1 MQLRLRTKLTLIMTG
16 LMFLVVAVLSVVF
29 LARLMDEVLREANQ
43 RANELAEQVFQQ
55 AKHAIADAK
64 AQGLVPESRDP
75 QDIHDYVRH
84 AFEISEGL
92 QSQLD
97 SAIGNVRNIYEVS
110 ITDRNG
116 LVLVSSDKNKPGKYE
131 ARHPAMSQLLQ
142 KNFIQQIALLYG
154 QPQIYEFD
162 YPFGEVRVSVSS
174 SLLRDELSP
183 NLRTSGT
190 IVLVA
195 ILISTG
201 LAMVVIGATL

>member
-1 MQLRLRTKLTLIMTG
+1 
-16 LMFLVVAVLSVVF
+16 
-29 LARLMDEVLREANQ
+29 
-43 RANELAEQVFQQ
+43 
-55 AKHAIADAK
+55 
-64 AQGLVPESRDP
+64 
-75 QDIHDYVRH
+75 
-84 AFEISEGL
+84 
-92 QSQLD
+92 
-97 SAIGNVRNIYEVS
+97 
-110 ITDRNG
+110 G

-201 LAMVVIGATL
+201 LAMVVIGATLAPLRDIAAQLDRISAGDYDAPVEPATGFAGKGDELGLVSQKITQVGKHLRGVHEIFSTLRDNLNSVMA